1 MIQKNL
7 KGIQKTKMT
16 NIAILGFGVV
26 GSGIAEVIERNE
38 LPIRRM
44 TSDMINVK
52 YILDKRDFP
61 DSPYRDRVIKDLT
74 VIAQDPEISV
84 VCEAMGGVH
93 PAYEFTMA
101 CFMAGKSVVTSN
113 KELVATC
120 GAELLNAAKKQGVH
134 YLFEASVGG
143 GIPEIRS
150 MRTSL
155 AMDTVLKIDGIMN
168 GTTNY
173 IMTRMKNDGISFEDA
188 LKEAQSLG
196 YAEADPTADVDGIDA
211 QRKIIILSAVAT
223 DKLADESE
231 VYTETMTK
239 VSAMDMDAASRWGG
253 TVKLIGSFR
262 NLGDRMS
269 LCVCPRFVKYS
280 DPISHIDDVYNG
292 IKVSLEMT
300 SDVMYYGRGAGS
312 YPTASAMVSDVVS
325 IMTGAVKA
333 ELHLRWHKTE
343 PGFVVPFEET
353 SFKYYIRAH
362 ADSEHDAIE
371 NAKLVIGDVRA
382 LAGAPKGCV
391 EFITGDVVEAK
402 MREYISSGALGAVE
416 SVIRI
421 LD

>member
-1 MIQKNL
+1 
-7 KGIQKTKMT
+7 MT

-61 DSPYRDRVIKDLT
+61 DSPYGDRVVKDLT
-74 VIAQDPEISV
+74 QIVSDPEVTV

-101 CFMAGKSVVTSN
+101 AFMAGKSVVTSN
-113 KELVATC
+113 KELVSTC
-120 GAELLNAAKKQGVH
+120 GVELMNAAKKHGVH

-173 IMTRMKNDGISFEDA
+173 ILTRMKNDGISFEEA

-211 QRKIIILSAVAT
+211 PRKIIILSAVAT
-223 DKLADESE
+223 DRLVPESE
-231 VYTETMTK
+231 VYTETMRN
-239 VSAMDMDAASRWGG
+239 VSVLDMDAASRWGG

-262 NLGDRMS
+262 NLGDNMC
-269 LCVCPRFVKYS
+269 LYVCPRFVPYG
-280 DPISHIDDVYNG
+280 DPIAHIDDVYNG

-333 ELHLRWHKTE
+333 ELHMRWHRADD
-343 PGFVVPFEET
+343 GFVVPFEKLKF
-353 SFKYYIRAH
+353 SYYVRSES
-362 ADSEHDAIE
+362 DSVHDLLE
-371 NAKLVIGDVRA
+371 SAKLVIGDIRV
-382 LAGAPKGCV
+382 LSGSPKGCAEFVTGPV
-391 EFITGDVVEAK
+391 EEAQ
-402 MREYISSGALGAVE
+402 MRKYISDGSLGKV
-416 SVIRI
+416 SSLIRI

>member
-1 MIQKNL
+1 
-7 KGIQKTKMT
+7 MT
-16 NIAILGFGVV
+16 NIGILGFGVV
-26 GSGIAEVIERNE
+26 GSGIASVIKRNE

-44 TSDMINVK
+44 TSDTIRVK

-61 DSPYRDRVIKDLT
+61 DSPYGDRVVRDLSKI
-74 VIAQDPEISV
+74 VGDPEVSII
-84 VCEAMGGVH
+84 CEAMGGVH

-101 CFMAGKSVVTSN
+101 AFTAGKSVVTSN

-120 GAELLNAAKKQGVH
+120 GVELMNAAKKHGVH

-155 AMDTVLKIDGIMN
+155 AMDTVQKIDGIMN

-173 IMTRMKNDGISFEDA
+173 ILTRMKNDGVDFASA
-188 LKEAQSLG
+188 LKEAQRLG

-211 QRKIIILSAVAT
+211 QRKIIILSAVTT
-223 DKLADESE
+223 DKLADSSA
-231 VYTETMTK
+231 VYTETMSKITNL
-239 VSAMDMDAASRWGG
+239 DMDAASRWGG

-262 NLGDRMS
+262 NYGDSMS
-269 LCVCPRFVKYS
+269 LYVCPQFVSYS
-280 DPISHIDDVYNG
+280 DPISHIEDVYNG

-300 SDVMYYGRGAGS
+300 GDVMYYGRGAGS
-312 YPTASAMVSDVVS
+312 YPTASAMVSDIVS

-333 ELHLRWHKTE
+333 ELHMRWHRAE
-343 PGFVVPFEET
+343 DSFIVPFENG
-353 SFKYYIRAH
+353 SFRYYIRLKS
-362 ADSEHDAIE
+362 DSAAESIE
-371 NAKLVIGDVRA
+371 AVSLILGDVRK
-382 LAGAPKGCV
+382 LSGSPKGYA
-391 EFITGDVVEAK
+391 EFITGAMKEKD
-402 MREYISSGALGAVE
+402 MRAHLSAGELGDVE

>member
-1 MIQKNL
+1 
-7 KGIQKTKMT
+7 MT

-26 GSGIAEVIERNE
+26 GSGIAEVIGRNE

-44 TSDMINVK
+44 TSDTINVK

-61 DSPYRDRVIKDLT
+61 DSPYGDRVVKDLT
-74 VIAQDPEISV
+74 QIVSDPEVTV

-101 CFMAGKSVVTSN
+101 SFMAGKSVVTSN

-120 GAELLNAAKKQGVH
+120 GADLMNAAKKHGVH

-155 AMDTVLKIDGIMN
+155 AMDTVQKIDGIMN

-173 IMTRMKNDGISFEDA
+173 ILTRMKNDGISFEEA

-196 YAEADPTADVDGIDA
+196 YAEADPTADVDGFDA
-211 QRKIIILSAVAT
+211 QRKIRILSAVAT
-223 DKLADESE
+223 DMLASDEQ
-231 VYTETMTK
+231 VFTETMRN
-239 VSAMDMDAASRWGG
+239 VSVMDMDAASRWGG

-269 LCVCPRFVKYS
+269 LYVCPRFVPYS
-280 DPISHIDDVYNG
+280 DPIASINDVYNG
-292 IKVSLEMT
+292 IKFTLEMT

-333 ELHLRWHKTE
+333 ELHMRWHKAE
-343 PGFVVPFEET
+343 EGFVVPFEDIPFAYYVRT
-353 SFKYYIRAH
+353 SC
-362 ADSEHDAIE
+362 DSRHDAIE
-371 NAKLVIGDVRA
+371 NAKLVIGDVRE
-382 LAGAPKGCV
+382 LSGSPKGYA
-391 EFITGDVVEAK
+391 EFVTGPVKESE
-402 MREYISSGALGAVE
+402 MRKYAGSGSLGNVE
-416 SVIRI
+416 SLIRI

>member
-1 MIQKNL
+1 
-7 KGIQKTKMT
+7 MT

-26 GSGIAEVIERNE
+26 GSGIVEVIERNT

-44 TSDMINVK
+44 TSDTVNVK

-61 DSPYRDRVIKDLT
+61 DSPYRDRVVHDLT
-74 VIAQDPEISV
+74 QIVSDPEVSV

-120 GAELLNAAKKQGVH
+120 GADLMNAAKKQGVH

-173 IMTRMKNDGISFEDA
+173 ILTRMKNDGISFEEA

-211 QRKIIILSAVAT
+211 QRKIIILSAVTT
-223 DKLADESE
+223 DTLAAESE
-231 VYTETMTK
+231 VYTETMRK
-239 VSAMDMDAASRWGG
+239 VSVMDMDAASRWGG

-262 NLGDRMS
+262 NYGDRMS
-269 LCVCPRFVKYS
+269 LYVCPRFVPFS
-280 DPISHIDDVYNG
+280 DPISSINDVYNG
-292 IKVSLEMT
+292 IKLTLEMT

-333 ELHLRWHKTE
+333 ELHMRWHKAE
-343 PGFVVPFEET
+343 EGFIIPFEDL
-353 SFKYYIRAH
+353 SFKYYVRTEC
-362 ADSEHDAIE
+362 DSCHDAIE
-371 NAKLVIGDVRA
+371 SAKLVIGDVRE
-382 LAGAPKGCV
+382 LSGSPKGYA
-391 EFITGDVVEAK
+391 EFITGEVKEADMRRFADSGSLGKVV
-402 MREYISSGALGAVE
+402 SL
-416 SVIRI
+416 IRI

>member
-1 MIQKNL
+1 
-7 KGIQKTKMT
+7 MT

-26 GSGIAEVIERNE
+26 GGGIAKVIERNE

-61 DSPYRDRVIKDLT
+61 DSPYGDRIVKDLT
-74 VIAQDPEISV
+74 QIVSDPEISV

-120 GAELLNAAKKQGVH
+120 GVDLMNAAKRQGVH

-173 IMTRMKNDGISFEDA
+173 ILTRMKNDGVSFEEA

-196 YAEADPTADVDGIDA
+196 YAEANPTADVDGFDA
-211 QRKIIILSAVAT
+211 QRKIMILSAVTT
-223 DKLADESE
+223 DRLASFEQ

-239 VSAMDMDAASRWGG
+239 VSTLDMDAASRWGG
-253 TVKLIGSFR
+253 TVKLIGSYR
-262 NLGDRMS
+262 NFGDKMA
-269 LCVCPRFVKYS
+269 LFVCPRFVPYS
-280 DPISHIDDVYNG
+280 DPIAHIDDVYNG
-292 IKVSLEMT
+292 IKVTLEMT

-333 ELHLRWHKTE
+333 ELRMKWHKADE
-343 PGFVVPFEET
+343 DFVEPFEKL
-353 SFKYYIRAH
+353 SFKYYIRAE
-362 ADSEHDAIE
+362 ADSAHDAAE
-371 NAKLVIGDVRA
+371 NARLVIGDVRS
-382 LAGAPKGCV
+382 LPGSPKGTV
-391 EFITGDVVEAK
+391 EFITGDVEEGR
-402 MREYISSGALGAVE
+402 MREYLASGALGKVE
-416 SVIRI
+416 SMIRI

>member
-1 MIQKNL
+1 
-7 KGIQKTKMT
+7 MT

-26 GSGIAEVIERNE
+26 GSGIAEVIGRNE

-44 TSDMINVK
+44 TSDTINVK

-61 DSPYRDRVIKDLT
+61 DSPYGDRVVKDLT
-74 VIAQDPEISV
+74 QIVSDPEVSV

-101 CFMAGKSVVTSN
+101 CFTAGKSVVTSN
-113 KELVATC
+113 KELVAKC
-120 GAELLNAAKKQGVH
+120 GADLMNAAKKHGVH

-173 IMTRMKNDGISFEDA
+173 ILTRMKNDGISFDEA

-196 YAEADPTADVDGIDA
+196 YAEANPTADVDGFDA
-211 QRKIIILSAVAT
+211 QRKIIILSAVTT
-223 DKLADESE
+223 DMLASE
-231 VYTETMTK
+231 EQVYTETMRN
-239 VSAMDMDAASRWGG
+239 VSVMDMDAASRWGG

-262 NLGDRMS
+262 NLGDKMS
-269 LCVCPRFVKYS
+269 LYVCPRFVSYS
-280 DPISHIDDVYNG
+280 DPISSIDDVYNG
-292 IKVSLEMT
+292 IKLTLEMT

-333 ELHLRWHKTE
+333 ELHMRWHKAAE
-343 PGFVVPFEET
+343 DFVVPFDDLT
-353 SFKYYIRAH
+353 FSYYVRTQC
-362 ADSEHDAIE
+362 DSCRDAIE
-371 NAKLVIGDVRA
+371 NAKLMIGDVRE
-382 LAGAPKGCV
+382 LSGSPKGYA
-391 EFITGDVVEAK
+391 EFVTGGVKESDMK
-402 MREYISSGALGAVE
+402 KYISSGSLGKVE
-416 SVIRI
+416 SLIRI

>member
-1 MIQKNL
+1 
-7 KGIQKTKMT
+7 MT
-16 NIAILGFGVV
+16 NIGILGFGVV
-26 GSGIAEVIERNE
+26 GSGIASVIERNE

-44 TSDMINVK
+44 TSDTVRVK

-61 DSPYRDRVIKDLT
+61 DSPYGDRVVRDLSKI
-74 VIAQDPEISV
+74 VGDPDVSII
-84 VCEAMGGVH
+84 CEAMGGVH

-101 CFMAGKSVVTSN
+101 AFAAGKSVVTSN

-120 GAELLNAAKKQGVH
+120 GVELMNAAKKHGVH

-155 AMDTVLKIDGIMN
+155 AMDTVQKIDGIMN

-173 IMTRMKNDGISFEDA
+173 ILTRMKNDGVDFASA
-188 LKEAQSLG
+188 LKEAQRLG

-211 QRKIIILSAVAT
+211 QRKIIILSAVTT
-223 DKLADESE
+223 DKLADSSA
-231 VYTETMTK
+231 VYTETMSKITNL
-239 VSAMDMDAASRWGG
+239 DMDAASRWGG

-262 NLGDRMS
+262 NYGNSMS
-269 LCVCPRFVKYS
+269 LYVCPQFVPYS
-280 DPISHIDDVYNG
+280 DPISHIEDVYNG

-300 SDVMYYGRGAGS
+300 GDVMYYGRGAGS
-312 YPTASAMVSDVVS
+312 YPTASAMVSDIVS

-333 ELHLRWHKTE
+333 ELHMRWHRAE
-343 PGFVVPFEET
+343 DSFIIPFENN
-353 SFKYYIRAH
+353 SFRYYIRQKS
-362 ADSEHDAIE
+362 DSAAESTEAMSLI
-371 NAKLVIGDVRA
+371 LGDVRK
-382 LAGAPKGCV
+382 LSGSPKGYA
-391 EFITGDVVEAK
+391 EFITGNMKEKD
-402 MREYISSGALGAVE
+402 MRAHLSAGELGDVE

>member
-1 MIQKNL
+1 
-7 KGIQKTKMT
+7 MT
-16 NIAILGFGVV
+16 NIGILGFGVV
-26 GSGIAEVIERNE
+26 GSGIASVIERNE

-44 TSDMINVK
+44 TSDTIRVK

-61 DSPYRDRVIKDLT
+61 DSPYGDRVVRDLSKI
-74 VIAQDPEISV
+74 VGDPEVSII
-84 VCEAMGGVH
+84 CEAMGGVH

-101 CFMAGKSVVTSN
+101 AFTAGKSVVTSN

-120 GAELLNAAKKQGVH
+120 GVELMNAAKKHGVH

-155 AMDTVLKIDGIMN
+155 AMDTVQKIDGIMN

-173 IMTRMKNDGISFEDA
+173 ILTRMKNDGVDFASA
-188 LKEAQSLG
+188 LKEAQRLG

-211 QRKIIILSAVAT
+211 QRKIIILSAVTT
-223 DKLADESE
+223 DKLADSSA
-231 VYTETMTK
+231 VYTETMSKITNL
-239 VSAMDMDAASRWGG
+239 DMDAASRWGG

-262 NLGDRMS
+262 SYGDSMS
-269 LCVCPRFVKYS
+269 LYVCPQFVPYS
-280 DPISHIDDVYNG
+280 DPISHIEDVYNG

-300 SDVMYYGRGAGS
+300 GDVMYYGRGAGS
-312 YPTASAMVSDVVS
+312 YPTASAMVSDIVS

-333 ELHLRWHKTE
+333 ELHMRWHRAE
-343 PGFVVPFEET
+343 DDFIVPFENN
-353 SFKYYIRAH
+353 SFRYYIRQKS
-362 ADSEHDAIE
+362 DSAAESIE
-371 NAKLVIGDVRA
+371 AVSLILGDVRR
-382 LAGAPKGCV
+382 LSGSPKGYA
-391 EFITGDVVEAK
+391 EFITGAMKEKD
-402 MREYISSGALGAVE
+402 MRAHLSAGELGDVE

>member
-1 MIQKNL
+1 
-7 KGIQKTKMT
+7 
-16 NIAILGFGVV
+16 
-26 GSGIAEVIERNE
+26 
-38 LPIRRM
+38 M

-61 DSPYRDRVIKDLT
+61 DSPYGDRIVKDLT
-74 VIAQDPEISV
+74 QIVSDPEVTV

-120 GAELLNAAKKQGVH
+120 GADLMNAAKKHGVH

-155 AMDTVLKIDGIMN
+155 AMDTVQKIDGIMN

-173 IMTRMKNDGISFEDA
+173 ILTRMKNDGISFEEA

-196 YAEADPTADVDGIDA
+196 YAEADPTADVDGYDA
-211 QRKIIILSAVAT
+211 QRKIIILSAVTT
-223 DKLADESE
+223 DRLASE
-231 VYTETMTK
+231 EQVYTETMTK
-239 VSAMDMDAASRWGG
+239 VSVMDMDAASRWGG

-269 LCVCPRFVKYS
+269 LYVCPRFVPFS
-280 DPISHIDDVYNG
+280 DPISHINDVYNG
-292 IKVSLEMT
+292 IKLTLEMT

-325 IMTGAVKA
+325 IMTGAVRA
-333 ELHLRWHKTE
+333 ELHMRWHKADE
-343 PGFVVPFEET
+343 DYIVPFEDLSFRYYVRT
-353 SFKYYIRAH
+353 S
-362 ADSEHDAIE
+362 ADSEHDALE
-371 NAKLVIGDVRA
+371 NARIVIGDVRA
-382 LAGAPKGCV
+382 LSGSPKGYTEFVTGEV
-391 EFITGDVVEAK
+391 EESK
-402 MREYISSGALGAVE
+402 MREIISSGALGKVE
-416 SVIRI
+416 SMIRI

>member
-1 MIQKNL
+1 
-7 KGIQKTKMT
+7 MT

-44 TSDMINVK
+44 TSDTINVK

-61 DSPYRDRVIKDLT
+61 DSPYKDRVVKDLT
-74 VIAQDPEISV
+74 QIVSDPEVSV

-120 GAELLNAAKKQGVH
+120 GADLMNAAKKQGVH

-155 AMDTVLKIDGIMN
+155 AMDTVQRIDGIMN

-173 IMTRMKNDGISFEDA
+173 ILTRMKNDGISFDEA

-196 YAEADPTADVDGIDA
+196 YAEANPTADVDGIDA
-211 QRKIIILSAVAT
+211 QRKIIILAAVTT
-223 DKLADESE
+223 DMLASESQ

-239 VSAMDMDAASRWGG
+239 VSVMDMDAASRWGG

-262 NLGDRMS
+262 NLGNKMS
-269 LCVCPRFVKYS
+269 LYVCPRFVPFS
-280 DPISHIDDVYNG
+280 DPIASINDVYNG
-292 IKVSLEMT
+292 IKLTLEMT

-333 ELHLRWHKTE
+333 ELHMRWHKADE
-343 PGFVVPFEET
+343 EFVVPFEDL
-353 SFKYYIRAH
+353 SFKYYVRTAC
-362 ADSEHDAIE
+362 DSAHDAIE
-371 NAKLVIGDVRA
+371 SAKLVIGDARE
-382 LAGAPKGCV
+382 LAGSPKGYA
-391 EFITGDVVEAK
+391 EFVTGEVRESQ
-402 MREYISSGALGAVE
+402 MRAYISSGALGSVE
-416 SVIRI
+416 SLIRI

>member
-1 MIQKNL
+1 
-7 KGIQKTKMT
+7 MT
-16 NIAILGFGVV
+16 DIAILGFGVV
-26 GSGIAEVIERNE
+26 GSGIAKVIERSV
-38 LPIRRM
+38 LPVRRM
-44 TSDMINVK
+44 TSDTINVK

-61 DSPYRDRVIKDLT
+61 DSPYGDRVVKDLT
-74 VIAQDPEISV
+74 VILSDGDVKI

-101 CFMAGKSVVTSN
+101 CFAAGKSVVTSN

-120 GAELLNAAKKQGVH
+120 GVELMNAAKKHHVH

-173 IMTRMKNDGISFEDA
+173 ILTRMKSEGLSFEDA
-188 LKEAQSLG
+188 LAEAKALG
-196 YAEADPTADVDGIDA
+196 YAEADPTADVDGYDA
-211 QRKIIILSAVAT
+211 QRKIIILSAVTT
-223 DKLADESE
+223 DRLAAAEQ

-239 VSAMDMDAASRWGG
+239 VSTLDMDAASRWGG

-262 NLGDRMS
+262 NLGDKMA
-269 LCVCPRFVKYS
+269 LFVCPRFVPFA

-292 IKVSLEMT
+292 IKLTLEMT

-312 YPTASAMVSDVVS
+312 YPTASAMVSDIVS

-333 ELHLRWHKTE
+333 ELHMKWHRADDD
-343 PGFVVPFEET
+343 FVVPFETLDFCYYVRT
-353 SFKYYIRAH
+353 SSH
-362 ADSEHDAIE
+362 SSHDAIE
-371 NAKLVIGDVRA
+371 SAKNVIGDVRE
-382 LAGAPKGCV
+382 LSGSPKGCA
-391 EFITGDVVEAK
+391 EFITGRVTESK
-402 MREYISSGALGAVE
+402 MREYLASGALGSVE

>member
-1 MIQKNL
+1 MRDWKD
-7 KGIQKTKMT
+7 KTMT

-44 TSDMINVK
+44 TSDTINVK

-61 DSPYRDRVIKDLT
+61 DSPYCDRIVKDLT
-74 VIAQDPEISV
+74 VIASDPEVSV

-120 GAELLNAAKKQGVH
+120 GADLMNAAKKHGVH

-155 AMDTVLKIDGIMN
+155 AMDTVHKIDGIMN

-173 IMTRMKNDGISFEDA
+173 ILTRMKNDGISFDEA

-196 YAEADPTADVDGIDA
+196 YAEADPTADVDGYDA
-211 QRKIIILSAVAT
+211 QRKIIILSAVVT
-223 DKLADESE
+223 DRLAPESQ

-239 VSAMDMDAASRWGG
+239 VSVMDMDAASRWGG
-253 TVKLIGSFR
+253 TVKLVGSFR
-262 NLGDRMS
+262 NLDDRMS
-269 LCVCPRFVKYS
+269 LFVCPRFVPFS
-280 DPISHIDDVYNG
+280 DPIAHINDVYNG
-292 IKVSLEMT
+292 IKISLEMT

-325 IMTGAVKA
+325 IMTGAVRA
-333 ELHLRWHKTE
+333 ELHMRWHKAE
-343 PGFVVPFEET
+343 EGYVVPFEEL
-353 SFKYYIRAH
+353 SFRYYVRA
-362 ADSEHDAIE
+362 AVDSAHDASE
-371 NAKLVIGDVRA
+371 NAKNVIGDVRA
-382 LAGAPKGCV
+382 LSGSPKGYA
-391 EFITGDVVEAK
+391 EFVTGLVRESD
-402 MREYISSGALGAVE
+402 MRKYVSSGALGKVE
-416 SVIRI
+416 SLIRL

>member
-1 MIQKNL
+1 
-7 KGIQKTKMT
+7 MT

-26 GSGIAEVIERNE
+26 GSGIAEVIDRNE

-44 TSDMINVK
+44 TSDTVNVK

-61 DSPYRDRVIKDLT
+61 DSPYGDRVVKDLT
-74 VIAQDPEISV
+74 QIVSDPEVSV

-120 GAELLNAAKKQGVH
+120 GADLMNAAKKQGVH

-150 MRTSL
+150 RRTSL
-155 AMDTVLKIDGIMN
+155 AMDTVLRIDGIMN

-173 IMTRMKNDGISFEDA
+173 ILTRMKNDGISFEVA

-196 YAEADPTADVDGIDA
+196 YAEADPTADVDGLDA
-211 QRKIIILSAVAT
+211 QRKIRILAAVTT
-223 DKLADESE
+223 DMLASDEQ
-231 VYTETMTK
+231 VYTETMRN
-239 VSAMDMDAASRWGG
+239 VSVMDMDAASRWGG

-269 LCVCPRFVKYS
+269 LYVCPRFVPYS
-280 DPISHIDDVYNG
+280 DPISSINDVYNG
-292 IKVSLEMT
+292 IKLTLEMT

-333 ELHLRWHKTE
+333 ELHMRWHKADET
-343 PGFVVPFEET
+343 FVVPFEDIP
-353 SFKYYIRAH
+353 FAYYVRTLC
-362 ADSEHDAIE
+362 DSRHDAIE
-371 NAKLVIGDVRA
+371 NAKLMIGDVRE
-382 LAGAPKGCV
+382 LSGSPKGYA
-391 EFITGDVVEAK
+391 EFVTGSVREADMQK
-402 MREYISSGALGAVE
+402 YISSGSLGKVE
-416 SVIRI
+416 SLIRI